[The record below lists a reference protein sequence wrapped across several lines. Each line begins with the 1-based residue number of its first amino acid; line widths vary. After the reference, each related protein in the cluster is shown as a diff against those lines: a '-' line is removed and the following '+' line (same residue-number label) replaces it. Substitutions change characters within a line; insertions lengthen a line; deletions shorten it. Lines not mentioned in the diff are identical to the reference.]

1 MVNETKAK
9 YKFYISLAVIIVTLI
24 LLLTTLFVP
33 LEGKSEYI
41 LLVAGG
47 ALGWCTR
54 IVTDYMEDDE

>member
-1 MVNETKAK
+1 MINETNAK
-9 YKFYISLAVIIVTLI
+9 YKFYISLVVIIMTLV
-24 LLLTTLFVP
+24 LLITTLFVP

-54 IVTDYMEDDE
+54 IVTDYTEDDE

>member
-1 MVNETKAK
+1 MINETNAK
-9 YKFYISLAVIIVTLI
+9 YKFYISLVVIIMTLV

-54 IVTDYMEDDE
+54 IVTDYTEDDE

>member
-1 MVNETKAK
+1 MANETKAK

-33 LEGKSEYI
+33 LEGKIEYI
-41 LLVAGG
+41 LLIAGG